1 VPAASLWSLQFD
13 TRLSFAGRTL
23 APHFNEEFAMAVT
36 GLRWW
41 VWVLVAGLAACGG
54 NGDDAQTASALE
66 DSSAR
71 EEALHTERLPVCPDV
86 DATAPLADITAV
98 QGPGARSPLENT
110 RVTVRGVITADL
122 RAAGQFG
129 GFYLQQPSRDDD
141 PATSEGLFVF
151 APTSTVVL
159 NVGDYV
165 QVTGPVTEFQRSTDT
180 QPLTQIANPSDMQV
194 CGAARPVRPLALSL
208 PLAPGQDLER
218 YEGML
223 VRFRQVLYVSGNF
236 TLGRFGELVVSA
248 QRRLFHPNNHPT
260 LSADEARDFNA
271 RSRLL
276 IDDAS
281 SIQNPKPIPF
291 LSAAD
296 SSGTRRAGDVL
307 RNAEGVLTWGFNSYR
322 LQPTQPLAFESRNE
336 RRDTPPEVGGTLRVA
351 SLNVLNFFS
360 TLGQRGANN
369 ATELQRQQDK
379 LVATILALDADVL
392 GLIEI
397 ENDGAVT
404 IERLV
409 QAINT
414 NAGQTLYTYRN
425 AGVPGTDAIKVAA
438 IYKPSRV
445 AAIGNPFVPSDP
457 DFAVDGGLRPPVAQ
471 RFAALD
477 NGGSFWFVVNHLK
490 SKGSCPSSTVSTD
503 ADLGQGCWNAS
514 RVRQAKALDR
524 WVDGLVASSGET
536 DVLLAGDFNAYLKE
550 DPLNVLR
557 GEGYEDLL
565 ERLPARDRYSFVF
578 DNEAGALDHA
588 FASTS
593 MQRQVRGVA
602 LWHSNADE
610 PPVLD
615 YNLEFKP
622 DDRYAP
628 TPFRASDHDPVL
640 VGLKLRPDA
649 PLAAP
654 TLQAQLPTSGQA
666 TVPVDVANIQA
677 LLVAG
682 AGDATFVIDWGN
694 GIALQTVA
702 ADATSVSHVYAAA
715 GVYALR
721 LRLEQPGLPAAE
733 LVSTVRIGAPPAP

>member
-1 VPAASLWSLQFD
+1 MGRRH
-13 TRLSFAGRTL
+13 TRALDKEWMMKAIGRQ
-23 APHFNEEFAMAVT
+23 ACAWMFMAC
-36 GLRWW
+36 
-41 VWVLVAGLAACGG
+41 LAACGG
-54 NGDDAQTASALE
+54 GGQALPEAADAEEPQS
-66 DSSAR
+66 R
-71 EEALHTERLPVCPDV
+71 QEALRAERLPECPLV
-86 DATAPLADITAV
+86 DAAAPLTQITSV
-98 QGPGARSPLENT
+98 QGPGARSPLEKML
-110 RVTVRGVITADL
+110 VTVRGVVTADL

-129 GFYLQQPSRDDD
+129 GFYMQQPQRDSD
-141 PATSEGLFVF
+141 PATSQGLFVF
-151 APTSTVVL
+151 APTSTATL
-159 NVGDYV
+159 SVGDYV
-165 QVTGPVTEFQRSTDT
+165 QVSGPVAEFQRSTDT
-180 QPLTQIANPSDMQV
+180 QPLTQIANPSDVQV
-194 CGAARPVRPLALSL
+194 CGPTQPIRPVTLSL
-208 PLAPGQDLER
+208 PLDPGADLER

-223 VRFRQVLYVSGNF
+223 VRFRQVLVVSGNF

-260 LSADEARDFNA
+260 LSPDEARDFNA

-281 SIQNPKPIPF
+281 SIQNPNPIPF
-291 LSAAD
+291 LSASD
-296 SSGTRRAGDVL
+296 TTGTRRAGDVL

-322 LQPTQPLAFESRNE
+322 LQPTKALAFESRNE

-369 ATELQRQQDK
+369 AAELQRQQDK

-414 NAGQTLYTYRN
+414 SAGQTLYAYRN

-445 AAIGNPFVPSDP
+445 AAIGNPFVPNDP
-457 DFAVDGGLRPPVAQ
+457 DFVVDGGLRPPVAQ

-490 SKGSCPSSTVSTD
+490 SKGSCPSSSVSVD

-524 WVDGLVASSGET
+524 WVDALISTSGET

-615 YNLEFKP
+615 YNLEFKA

-649 PLAAP
+649 PVPAP
-654 TLQAQLPTSGQA
+654 TLQALLPTSGRA
-666 TVPVDVANIQA
+666 TVAVAITNIQA
-677 LLVAG
+677 LLVAN
-682 AGDATFVIDWGN
+682 AGSATLSIDWGN
-694 GIALQTVA
+694 GA
-702 ADATSVSHVYAAA
+702 AIEPLAVDAATASHVYAAE

-721 LRLEQPGLPAAE
+721 LRLEQAGAPAAE
-733 LVSTVRIGAPPAP
+733 LVSTVRVGPPPAGL